1 MQAFTDSLEAVVDT
15 ANGFIWGPVML
26 CLILGTGLYL
36 TIGLKGLTL
45 TQIPHA
51 FGLLFRGRKGSGDG
65 DISPFNALMTALSST
80 IGTGNIAG
88 VATAIG
94 IGGPRALFWMWCA
107 SLVVIATTS
116 AQAVLALY

>member
-51 FGLLFRGRKGSGDG
+51 FGLLFRGRKGSGE
-65 DISPFNALMTALSST
+65 PTC
-80 IGTGNIAG
+80 
-88 VATAIG
+88 
-94 IGGPRALFWMWCA
+94 RALASDGGVGLASDKDNGLSIASAAAICA
-107 SLVVIATTS
+107 YQCVCLPPT
-116 AQAVLALY
+116 QREGG